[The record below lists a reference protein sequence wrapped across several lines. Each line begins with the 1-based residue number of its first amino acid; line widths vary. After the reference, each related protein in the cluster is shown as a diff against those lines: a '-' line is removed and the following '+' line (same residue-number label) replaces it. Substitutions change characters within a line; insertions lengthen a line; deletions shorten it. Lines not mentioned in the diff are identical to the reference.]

1 MENIVVTDPLGID
14 LSSTIFAD
22 NPCPSVAA
30 FTSTEGTF
38 VRKRSLRRLS
48 PLPGSPGLEPHSE
61 LKQSVWD
68 DPRATYISIHRTVV

>member
-1 MENIVVTDPLGID
+1 MDPLGID
-14 LSSTIFAD
+14 LSSIIFGD

-30 FTSTEGTF
+30 FTTTEGIF
-38 VRKRSLRRLS
+38 VRKRSLPPFS
-48 PLPGSPGLEPHSE
+48 PALGAPELEPLSE